1 VGSYLFFKKEQSS
14 FAVAVSGGADSLCL
28 AWLSRAWGTPLGL
41 IVDHGLRPES
51 AAEASAAAA
60 ALARMGIFAR
70 ILTLKNLAPGPGLA
84 ARAREARYEALIAA
98 TREAGLT
105 HLLLG
110 HHAGDQAETYLI
122 RQARRSGAA
131 GLACMASSRELP
143 DVRLV
148 RPLLGTAPERLREIL
163 RNEGIGWVEDPSNR
177 DVRTT
182 RVQMRALLA
191 DTLSMPPEPHPGPPN
206 RGEGDDIRH
215 LSLLPPHFGEGRGGV
230 LRSLALERAQAHG
243 VARAR
248 EEARVA
254 AILGE
259 RAAIF
264 PQGFAVLSPGP
275 IDAPCLAALIRG
287 VAGAAYP
294 AGREALERLAPAE
307 KLCGTLGGVRFLPA
321 GKLGPGTLVV
331 REAAAMQAPVAARA
345 GVVWDRRFRLDIFG
359 GAMPGNS
366 PHPTLSPGDGERA
379 FGGTLHEGCTLGALG
394 DDAAQFSGEAGI
406 PAAVLRTL
414 PALRVGA
421 GVYAVPHLRH
431 FKLWTNSE
439 VRLTF
444 MPSTPVAGAPFE
456 VFFAGDAQPGEQH
469 HVPG

>member
-1 VGSYLFFKKEQSS
+1 LVRAGRAPPFVKREQSS

-51 AAEASAAAA
+51 AAEASSVAAT
-60 ALARMGIFAR
+60 LDRMGIFAR
-70 ILTLKNLAPGPGLA
+70 VLTLKNLERGPGLA
-84 ARAREARYEALIAA
+84 ARARAARYEALIEA

-110 HHAGDQAETYLI
+110 HHEGDQAETYLI
-122 RQARRSGAA
+122 RQARRSRAA
-131 GLACMASSRELP
+131 GLACMASIRALP
-143 DVRLV
+143 DVCLV
-148 RPLLGTAPERLREIL
+148 RPLLGVPPERLREIL
-163 RNEGIGWVEDPSNR
+163 RREGIAWVEDPSNR
-177 DVRTT
+177 DLRTT
-182 RVQMRALLA
+182 RAQMRARLA
-191 DTLSMPPEPHPGPPN
+191 DTAESGP
-206 RGEGDDIRH
+206 I
-215 LSLLPPHFGEGRGGV
+215 
-230 LRSLALERAQAHG
+230 LRQAKAFG

-275 IDAPCLAALIRG
+275 IDATCLAALIRG
-287 VAGAAYP
+287 VAGADYP
-294 AGREALERLAPAE
+294 VRTDSLERLVSAE

-331 REAAAMQAPVAARA
+331 REEAGMQAPIAARPGA
-345 GVVWDRRFRLDIFG
+345 LWDRRFRLETD
-359 GAMPGNS
+359 AEEMPQ
-366 PHPTLSPGDGERA
+366 DMM
-379 FGGTLHEGCTLGALG
+379 LGALG
-394 DDAAQFSGEAGI
+394 DDARRFSRASV
-406 PAAVLRTL
+406 PAVVLRTL
-414 PALRVGA
+414 PALRLA
-421 GVYAVPHLRH
+421 GTICAVPHLGY
-431 FKLWTNSE
+431 FKLWTNSK

-444 MPSTPVAGAPFE
+444 IPSTPVAGAPFH
-456 VFFAGDAQPGEQH
+456 VFWAGDAQPDEQH

>member
-1 VGSYLFFKKEQSS
+1 MGSYLFFKKEHSS

-51 AAEASAAAA
+51 AAEASATAAT
-60 ALARMGIFAR
+60 LARMGIVSR
-70 ILTLKNLAPGPGLA
+70 ILALKNLAPGPGLA
-84 ARAREARYEALIAA
+84 ARAREARYQALIAA

-110 HHAGDQAETYLI
+110 HHEGDQAETYLI
-122 RQARRSGAA
+122 REARRSGAA
-131 GLACMASSRELP
+131 GLACMASSRALP

-163 RNEGIGWVEDPSNR
+163 RNEGIAWVEDPSNR
-177 DVRTT
+177 DLRTT
-182 RVQMRALLA
+182 RAQMRALLA
-191 DTLSMPPEPHPGPPN
+191 DTLSMPPDPHPGH
-206 RGEGDDIRH
+206 DIRH
-215 LSLLPPHFGEGRGGV
+215 LSRLPPHFGEGRRGV
-230 LRSLALERAQAHG
+230 LRSLALERAQAYG

-294 AGREALERLAPAE
+294 AGREALERLARAE

-331 REAAAMQAPVAARA
+331 REAAAMQAPVPARA
-345 GVVWDRRFRLDIFG
+345 GVVWDRRFRLEIFG
-359 GAMPGNS
+359 GAMRAKT
-366 PHPTLSPGDGERA
+366 PHPTLCPEEGERA

-394 DDAAQFSGEAGI
+394 DDAAQFSGEAGL

-414 PALRVGA
+414 PALRAGA
-421 GVYAVPHLRH
+421 GLYAVPHLRH